1 MENIKQNIINGNWQ
15 DAVKLCATEQYLVT
29 DVMESIMDDPY
40 MNQSDALRFLKTAFA
55 IGFIQEHFEV
65 FKENQ

>member
-1 MENIKQNIINGNWQ
+1 MEDIKSNIINGNWT
-15 DAVKLCATEQYLVT
+15 DAVKLCATEQYLIT
-29 DVMESIMDDPY
+29 DVVESIMDDPY
-40 MNQSDALRFLKTAFA
+40 LTPSDALRFLKVAFA